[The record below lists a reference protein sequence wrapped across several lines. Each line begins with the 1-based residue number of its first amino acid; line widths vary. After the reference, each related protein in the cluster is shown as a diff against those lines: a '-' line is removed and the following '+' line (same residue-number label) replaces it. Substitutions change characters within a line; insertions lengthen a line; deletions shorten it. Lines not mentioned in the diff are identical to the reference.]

1 MAVLGLKLTMFLGSL
16 TYALYVTSFFHLTNW
31 FYYLTA
37 VVNGIGAG
45 LLWPASVRYNCKSSV
60 ILIIPYSDSLDLSS
74 TDLPYCSDT
83 LDKRKCHCNH

>member
-16 TYALYVTSFFHLTNW
+16 TYALYVTSFFYLTNW

-45 LLWPASVRYNCKSSV
+45 LLWPASVRKIPLEGGIYGCRNC
-60 ILIIPYSDSLDLSS
+60 ICD
-74 TDLPYCSDT
+74 
-83 LDKRKCHCNH
+83 RKIYDCR

>member
-16 TYALYVTSFFHLTNW
+16 TYALYVTSFFYLTNW

-45 LLWPASVRYNCKSSV
+45 LLWPASVRK
-60 ILIIPYSDSLDLSS
+60 IPLLGWDSAPS
-74 TDLPYCSDT
+74 
-83 LDKRKCHCNH
+83 